1 MGYCLTVRIENII
14 EISRTAAIVD
24 REKAKTED
32 AHAQTLN
39 ILDRVERVLEDFNTS
54 MKNVISTHIFTITI
68 STFETVATAPAKFFL
83 KTLSQLQVST
93 ESIN

>member
-1 MGYCLTVRIENII
+1 MGHCRVVHIENII

-24 REKAKTED
+24 REKVKAED
-32 AHAQTLN
+32 AHAQKLN
-39 ILDRVERVLEDFNTS
+39 ILERLERVLEDLTTS

-68 STFETVATAPAKFFL
+68 STFETVATAYAKFFL
-83 KTLSQLQVST
+83 KTLNHLQIST